1 MGYLTA
7 LWTKISQYLSRNDQE
22 LNPFINDNQQIV
34 ENAAV
39 NAVQDDEDMEEF
51 SNNRIHT
58 LNDNQQN
65 LEQQPPPVMMDQS
78 PNPRSSSNFP
88 QSQPQSTPPI
98 RESFS
103 LFQEIE
109 LFFIQLIFSLFP
121 NNNNEMIHA
130 RQRRRGRDIND
141 NGNIDNQRV

>member
-22 LNPFINDNQQIV
+22 LV

-109 LFFIQLIFSLFP
+109 SFFIQFP
-121 NNNNEMIHA
+121 NNNNEMMHA
-130 RQRRRGRDIND
+130 RQRKRGRDHND
-141 NGNIDNQRV
+141 NGDFDNQRA